1 MPPIHL
7 SIIVPVHNGGP
18 NFLECLAALRVNL
31 VEGCE
36 ILVIDDRSTDDTAA
50 LAQSAGARVLRLERN
65 AGPAAARNHGAAH
78 ARGEI
83 LFFVD
88 ADVVLAPGSVR
99 RVIETLAANP
109 GVDAVF
115 GSYDD
120 RPRAQGV
127 ISRYRNLLHH
137 YTHQNGEPEASTFW
151 AACGAVRRS
160 VFLEIGGFDGR
171 RYRYPSVEDIELG
184 YRLRRAGHR
193 ILLDKGL
200 QATHLKRWTLRS
212 MIHTDVLR
220 RAIPWA
226 QLILESGQLP
236 NDLNLRRGQRLSA
249 LFTGFAVAFLVA
261 SLAEPKLLFG
271 AAASILVVL
280 VLNRDWFS
288 FLRRREGIRFVVA
301 SVPLHLLY
309 LLYSG
314 LSYAFVWISF
324 RLKRVFP
331 AYAARREKASAGSAP

>member
-1 MPPIHL
+1 
-7 SIIVPVHNGGP
+7 
-18 NFLECLAALRVNL
+18 
-31 VEGCE
+31 
-36 ILVIDDRSTDDTAA
+36 
-50 LAQSAGARVLRLERN
+50 
-65 AGPAAARNHGAAH
+65 
-78 ARGEI
+78 
-83 LFFVD
+83 
-88 ADVVLAPGSVR
+88 
-99 RVIETLAANP
+99 
-109 GVDAVF
+109 
-115 GSYDD
+115 
-120 RPRAQGV
+120 
-127 ISRYRNLLHH
+127 
-137 YTHQNGEPEASTFW
+137 
-151 AACGAVRRS
+151 
-160 VFLEIGGFDGR
+160 
-171 RYRYPSVEDIELG
+171 
-184 YRLRRAGHR
+184 
-193 ILLDKGL
+193 
-200 QATHLKRWTLRS
+200 

-220 RAIPWA
+220 RAVPWA
-226 QLILESGQLP
+226 QLILESGHLP

-331 AYAARREKASAGSAP
+331 ANAARREKASAGSAP